1 MERPLQSPLK
11 QQRILSALRLR
22 WRRTAFGIL
31 VFSSAAALLALM
43 AATLFP
49 AGVDA
54 TGAVMLMFFA
64 VTLPW
69 TTIGFWN
76 AAIGFAIMVNPENL

>member
-1 MERPLQSPLK
+1 MEGSLQSPPK

-22 WRRTAFGIL
+22 WRRTVFGVL
-31 VFSSAAALLALM
+31 VLASSAALLALM

-54 TGAVMLMFFA
+54 TGAVMLMLFA

-69 TTIGFWN
+69 TTIGF
-76 AAIGFAIMVNPENL
+76 